1 MVRSL
6 VGGNWVNPN
15 AMAPK
20 SKTFVRGIIPGNRTL
35 RRVKANPSGEEL
47 KGVTTVQIEDLGV
60 EYDDGP
66 QHPLSDSQPRHH
78 YIMNRHPLVRDHAL
92 RPHWRKTPWEDVGV
106 GDFVKVLDHEPI
118 PADILICSTSED
130 ENVAY
135 VETKNLDGETN
146 LKSRHAVA
154 ALTHIRSAADC
165 ATSHNSFR
173 IDCDRP
179 DTNMYKLNAAVRVDK
194 VVFPVD
200 LQTMLLRGTVLRNT
214 GWVIGIVL
222 YTGEGT
228 RIAMNA
234 GGTPSKRSK
243 VERQMNPQVY
253 VTLPRVVQALIRH
266 IDRFLNLVLLG
277 VMAIICGI
285 VDAVLEHRDQPT
297 GALWLYADDRS
308 GDNPSINGLIT
319 FVFALIT
326 YVKSFSTVV
335 FIDLT
340 LLTIRYRFQ
349 NIVPISLYIS
359 IEFVRT
365 CQAAFIYFDSE
376 MYYEKTGQRT
386 LARSWNLSDD
396 LGQVEYIF
404 SDKTGTLTQVC

>member
-1 MVRSL
+1 MLLPLLIVLAITAAKDGYEDVKRHQSDRQVNHTMVRSL
-6 VGGNWVNPN
+6 GGNWINPN

-20 SKTFVRGIIPGNRTL
+20 SKTFVRGIIPGTRTL
-35 RRVKANPSGEEL
+35 RRVKTNLNGEEL

-66 QHPLSDSQPRHH
+66 QHPLSDSPPRHH
-78 YIMNRHPLVRDHAL
+78 YIMNRHPLVGGHAT

-106 GDFVKVLDHEPI
+106 GDFVKVLDHESI

-173 IDCDRP
+173 IECDRP

-194 VVFPVD
+194 DVFPVD

-222 YTGEGT
+222 YTGEDT
-228 RIAMNA
+228 RIVMNA

-243 VERQMNPQVY
+243 VEKQMNPQVY
-253 VTLPRVVQALIRH
+253 VSSPRVVRVLIGH
-266 IDRFLNLVLLG
+266 IDRFFNLVLLG
-277 VMAIICGI
+277 IMAIICGI

-326 YVKSFSTVV
+326 YVEPL
-335 FIDLT
+335 D
-340 LLTIRYRFQ
+340 
-349 NIVPISLYIS
+349 
-359 IEFVRT
+359 
-365 CQAAFIYFDSE
+365 CYFHRPASAHP
-376 MYYEKTGQRT
+376 T
-386 LARSWNLSDD
+386 
-396 LGQVEYIF
+396 
-404 SDKTGTLTQVC
+404 